1 MCVAERH
8 RISWWTALTCFSSY
22 CEEQRE
28 GDGFSPFLSPSRTFP
43 HTPPPQECYPKRHK
57 SGIAIPQPCTKNIA
71 QKGQP
76 FPSWDEAERFKPF
89 LSLHDKQP
97 FEYPHA
103 PDAYSEVG
111 PVSGPFQEQFLLKGP
126 NYFCKIGGPA
136 SHWTSKIQARIFA
149 ETA

>member
-1 MCVAERH
+1 MWVAERH
-8 RISWWTALTCFSSY
+8 RISWWTALTCFPPIVKNS
-22 CEEQRE
+22 
-28 GDGFSPFLSPSRTFP
+28 GKGMDFLLFFPLPAPSPIL
-43 HTPPPQECYPKRHK
+43 PPQECYPKRHK

-103 PDAYSEVG
+103 PDAYSEAG